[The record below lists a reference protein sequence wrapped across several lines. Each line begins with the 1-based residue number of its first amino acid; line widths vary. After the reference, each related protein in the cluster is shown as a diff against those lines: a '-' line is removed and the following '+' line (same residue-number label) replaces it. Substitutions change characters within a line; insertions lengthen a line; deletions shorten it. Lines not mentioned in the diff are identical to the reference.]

1 MIKLDRTITTIFF
14 VPTLKIGRER
24 LNGNGYING
33 YIKDARR
40 EVQYEN
46 CVYVLF
52 KPKDMDR
59 FKMFLDEEYD
69 RTKQVIDDYD
79 YEEGY
84 VVVVY
89 ELDEKW
95 EKDFA
100 IIRQGKYSKVSNEF
114 KDIFQKTVKIV
125 KNGLRR
131 DEVSLQ
137 HRIFRKSND
146 LKEYWEEHLGIE
158 FTDDMEVWQ
167 GWIEEKEIMNID
179 EIIKENV

>member
-1 MIKLDRTITTIFF
+1 
-14 VPTLKIGRER
+14 
-24 LNGNGYING
+24 
-33 YIKDARR
+33 
-40 EVQYEN
+40 
-46 CVYVLF
+46 
-52 KPKDMDR
+52 
-59 FKMFLDEEYD
+59 
-69 RTKQVIDDYD
+69 VIDDYD

-114 KDIFQKTVKIV
+114 KEIFQKTVKIV